1 MKLFLGIICFL
12 LGTGISIWTTWLQS
26 TFLETIGISPWGAI
40 TIEPLLIV
48 VSFLLGIK
56 ISKSHSAISIIFM
69 IVLSAVSFLTILS
82 MFTSKSYNDIIQ
94 QEINSDRIESS
105 QKNEDVI
112 RDTLDSLKGRGIG
125 SKSAI
130 KIIDRLQK
138 QETVIIKKA
147 EISEVSVVID
157 IISKFIGIGKEK
169 AIFVFTI
176 LISLT
181 TVFAPPFL
189 FFSSGLILSQV
200 SFLKKKIDDKISK
213 LHTLTA
219 SQKSVYLAYENITK
233 DIEELAKFLNMK
245 PGIVNM
251 QLTKISKKLK
261 SEAFYKPIEKPKKK
275 IEKGSRRGSF
285 KWKGGA

>member
-56 ISKSHSAISIIFM
+56 ISRGHSTLSIIFM
-69 IVLSAVSFLTILS
+69 IILSAVSFLTILS

-94 QEINSDRIESS
+94 QEINSSRIESS
-105 QKNEDVI
+105 QKNEDII
-112 RDTLDSLKGRGIG
+112 RDTLDSLKDRGVG

-130 KIIDRLQK
+130 AIIDRLQK
-138 QETVIIKKA
+138 QETTIIKKA

-157 IISKFIGIGKEK
+157 IISKFIGISKDK

-189 FFSSGLILSQV
+189 FFSSGLILSQAA
-200 SFLKKKIDDKISK
+200 FLKRIYHDKIAK

-219 SQKSVYLAYENITK
+219 SQKSVYLAYENVTK
-233 DIEELAKFLNMK
+233 DVEELAKFLNMK

-261 SEAFYKPIEKPKKK
+261 AKDFYKPIEVPKKK
-275 IEKGSRRGSF
+275 VEASSRRGSF
-285 KWKGGA
+285 KWRG